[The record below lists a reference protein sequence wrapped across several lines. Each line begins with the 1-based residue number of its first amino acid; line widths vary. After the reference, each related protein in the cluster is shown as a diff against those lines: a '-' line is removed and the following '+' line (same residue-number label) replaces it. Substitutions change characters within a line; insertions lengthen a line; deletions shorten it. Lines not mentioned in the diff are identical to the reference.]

1 MIPDHF
7 VYSADPQANQ
17 NIRVMR
23 EFAKAQNITHFY
35 DVGTPDYKGVCHI
48 GLAEGGHTRPGEVLL
63 GTDSHTVTAG
73 AFGTFAIGVGITDGA
88 YALGTGEIPLMVP
101 ATIKVNY
108 YGKKRKAFRR
118 KI

>member
-23 EFAKAQNITHFY
+23 EFAKAQNITHFMMWAPRTIKAC
-35 DVGTPDYKGVCHI
+35 VISAGGR
-48 GLAEGGHTRPGEVLL
+48 GHTRPGEVLL

-73 AFGTFAIGVGITDGA
+73 AFGTFAIGVGITDGRMPWVRGDPVDGSRHHKSE
-88 YALGTGEIPLMVP
+88 LL
-101 ATIKVNY
+101 
-108 YGKKRKAFRR
+108 R
-118 KI
+118 

>member
-23 EFAKAQNITHFY
+23 EFANAQNITHFY

-48 GLAEGGHTRPGEVLL
+48 GLAEGDIPGRERCCWGPIL
-63 GTDSHTVTAG
+63 T
-73 AFGTFAIGVGITDGA
+73 
-88 YALGTGEIPLMVP
+88 P
-101 ATIKVNY
+101 
-108 YGKKRKAFRR
+108 
-118 KI
+118 